1 MKLTRKTY
9 TSRSEKITDF
19 VMGFVG
25 WLLLNT
31 LSGLISLVPLLG
43 WPGAGRSAWASD
55 QPLLGVLPLL
65 PLVGADACLVYPAW
79 VVTLAVVFRWRRWLA
94 LGGATAFG
102 LTFGYLAFAFN
113 QIMSGW
119 Q

>member
-25 WLLLNT
+25 WFLLNT
-31 LSGLISLVPLLG
+31 LSGLISLVLFSD
-43 WPGAGRSAWASD
+43 WPGAGRTAWEH
-55 QPLLGVLPLL
+55 LLDVLPLL
-65 PLVGADACLVYPAW
+65 PFSGAGACLIYPAW
-79 VVTLAVVFRWRRWLA
+79 MVALAVVFWWRRWLA

-102 LTFGYLAFAFN
+102 LTFGYLAFASN
-113 QIMSGW
+113 QILSGW